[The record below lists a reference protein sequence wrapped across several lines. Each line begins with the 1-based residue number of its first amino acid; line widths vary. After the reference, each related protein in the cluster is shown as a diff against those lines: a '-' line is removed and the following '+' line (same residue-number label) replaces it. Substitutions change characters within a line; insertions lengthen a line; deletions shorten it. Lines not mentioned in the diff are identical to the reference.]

1 MPFDDIFRD
10 VLSSAIIVPEKKDF
24 TSFRAI
30 GGLVAGILVGAAMLH
45 FAVSESV
52 LFTLGVGGSAGY
64 FLGVILVELIFWI
77 LMSAFFAISATLLFL
92 LVG

>member
-1 MPFDDIFRD
+1 
-10 VLSSAIIVPEKKDF
+10 
-24 TSFRAI
+24 
-30 GGLVAGILVGAAMLH
+30 MLH